1 MINIF
6 PSFSRWRDSGAAI
19 HISQELN
26 GCVAVPESEEKRKWN
41 YEMGREE
48 KKKTIISIEFPKKK
62 NREINREKERAR
74 KEV

>member
-1 MINIF
+1 
-6 PSFSRWRDSGAAI
+6 
-19 HISQELN
+19 
-26 GCVAVPESEEKRKWN
+26 
-41 YEMGREE
+41 MGREE